1 MKTSFAQQSS
11 VATPSDNH
19 MK

>member
-1 MKTSFAQQSS
+1 MKTSFAQQST

>member
-1 MKTSFAQQSS
+1 MKTSFAQQSI
-11 VATPSDNH
+11 VATPSTTH